1 MNSSGKLEP
10 SPPQDVQESVR
21 VSRGCAGKHVSR
33 DAQSSGGDSMLM
45 VSSKQTPG
53 ELTDIEILSEV
64 TAGNV
69 EAYGKI
75 VSRYSG
81 RL

>member
-1 MNSSGKLEP
+1 
-10 SPPQDVQESVR
+10 
-21 VSRGCAGKHVSR
+21 
-33 DAQSSGGDSMLM
+33 MLM

-81 RL
+81 RLYNFVYRFVGEKETAEDIGQETFVGAFR